1 MDLKRP
7 ALLIIA
13 LLLTLVLKDVV
24 IPPECLEEWLCRWWH
39 V

>member
-24 IPPECLEEWLCRWWH
+24 IPPECLEEWLCRWWR